1 MRKLLFPIVSVLTV
15 LLLPSS
21 SIAAT
26 IQVKMTATG
35 FTPKTFTVNA
45 GDTVTWMNAGKTN
58 HQLVANNGSFASGL
72 LKPGQSYSFVFKGAG
87 KYGYHDALKPSL
99 TGTVTVKG
107 PPPSV
112 TLGVATPII
121 TFGDTTT
128 ITGTVSTGKANEGV
142 LVNSQPFGA
151 SVQQLASLMTG
162 TGGTFAYS
170 IAPTTFTTY
179 SVSWKGVNSQTITV
193 QVRPRLTLTKS
204 GSRLYLKTA
213 ASTSHAGRFVYLQKH
228 SQFGQWVTVGKLKLG
243 PLGGRIFKVP
253 HRIGT
258 TVYRT
263 YMTTNQAGLGYLEA
277 WSNTA
282 KVTYRS

>member
-1 MRKLLFPIVSVLTV
+1 MRISNRQAGQCHAHFR
-15 LLLPSS
+15 
-21 SIAAT
+21 AT
-26 IQVKMTATG
+26 
-35 FTPKTFTVNA
+35 
-45 GDTVTWMNAGKTN
+45 
-58 HQLVANNGSFASGL
+58 
-72 LKPGQSYSFVFKGAG
+72 
-87 KYGYHDALKPSL
+87 
-99 TGTVTVKG
+99 
-107 PPPSV
+107 
-112 TLGVATPII
+112 
-121 TFGDTTT
+121 
-128 ITGTVSTGKANEGV
+128 
-142 LVNSQPFGA
+142 
-151 SVQQLASLMTG
+151 SVQQLATLMTG
-162 TGGTFAYS
+162 TGGTFTYS
-170 IAPTTFTTY
+170 ITPTLFTTY

-243 PLGGRIFKVP
+243 PLGGRIFKAP

-282 KVTYRS
+282 KVTFRS